1 MIIIRLCFSLHLGKI
16 YFKMNTMS
24 AFTKKW
30 SVLSALLLFIVIGF
44 TDCNSAKQVAYFQD
58 VADSVDV
65 VKRVRTATYT
75 EPTVNIGDVLSIEVT
90 TIDAKIGGEVINA
103 DQMAQENGGK
113 GRELAGYIVDKTGY
127 VEVPIIGRLLVVGL
141 TTMQIKELVREKAL
155 KYYKEPLVNVRVGN
169 FSITVLGE
177 VKMPGRYIVNAEK
190 INIIDALGM
199 AGDMTLGGK
208 RDNII
213 IIREENGESVFTRVN
228 INSTDIFQSKYFYLQ
243 SGDKLYVEPLKS
255 YAKAGTS
262 NRNVDRI
269 ISLTLATVSVLV
281 AATTLAIRLR

>member
-16 YFKMNTMS
+16 YFKMNTMP

-58 VADSVDV
+58 VADSVAV

-90 TIDAKIGGEVINA
+90 TIDAKIGGNVANA
-103 DQMAQENGGK
+103 DQMNNVNSDKVQEMSGYVVDKN
-113 GRELAGYIVDKTGY
+113 GYI
-127 VEVPIIGRLLVVGL
+127 EMPMMGRMHVVGM
-141 TTMQIKELVREKAL
+141 TTMQIKELVREQAL
-155 KYYKEPLVNVRVGN
+155 KIYKEPLVSVRIGN

-177 VKMPGRYIVNAEK
+177 VKSPGRYVVTGEK
-190 INIIDALGM
+190 INIIDALGL

-208 RDNII
+208 RDNVIV
-213 IIREENGESVFTRVN
+213 IREENGESVFTRVN
-228 INSTDIFQSKYFYLQ
+228 MNSTDIFQSKYFYLQ
-243 SGDKLYVEPLKS
+243 SGDKLYVEPLKA

-262 NRNVDRI
+262 NRSIDRI
-269 ISLTLATVSVLV
+269 LSLSIGAVSVLV
-281 AATTLAIRLR
+281 AATTLAIRL